1 MTPSL
6 RRRSRA
12 LVILVALALGL
23 VACSSPSGSTAAI
36 VGDAEISNDQV
47 ARDANLFA
55 FLVGL
60 SGTTCGTPV
69 GDEGQDAACARL
81 ALSNDIREEI
91 VKAYAAE
98 HDLVVEQTSIDEAI
112 AQLEQG
118 LGGPEALQA
127 ALDDAGVTRA
137 QVDALAS
144 RLLLFDVVQEDVVAD
159 RLDEA
164 ALQDAYDAQLGTFTT
179 VEVAHILVEDQAEAE
194 RIADEVTPETFAAVA
209 ERESIDTTSG
219 ANGGSLG
226 SFSQA
231 GFEAQ
236 FIPEF
241 VQAALALDAGEISAP
256 VQSEF
261 GWHVIYFVRSDV
273 APFADVRE
281 QLLAEQ
287 SPPVFDAWFREQVD
301 ATTIDVNP
309 RFGRYDLDTLEVVPV
324 RSTADEPAG
333 ATAPAATAPAATGT

>member
-1 MTPSL
+1 MIPPLGS
-6 RRRSRA
+6 RSRA
-12 LVILVALALGL
+12 LALLVVAAMGL
-23 VACSSPSGSTAAI
+23 VACSSPSGSTAAT
-36 VGDAEISNDQV
+36 VGDAEISNDQL
-47 ARDANLFA
+47 ARDADLFA

-69 GDEGQDAACARL
+69 EGESQDAACARL

-98 HDLVVEQTSIDEAI
+98 NDLAVEQSTIEEAI

-118 LGGPEALQA
+118 LGGAEALDTQLA
-127 ALDDAGVTRA
+127 EAGVTRA
-137 QVDALAS
+137 QVDGLAR
-144 RLLLFDVVQEDVVAD
+144 RLLLFDVVQGDVVAD
-159 RLDEA
+159 RLDDETLRA
-164 ALQDAYDAQLGTFTT
+164 AYEEQLASFTT
-179 VEVAHILVEDQAEAE
+179 VEVAHILVEDPADAE
-194 RIADEVTPETFAAVA
+194 RIAAEVTPETFAKVA
-209 ERESIDTTSG
+209 QRESIDTASG

-241 VQAALALDAGEISAP
+241 VDAALALDAGEISAP

-261 GWHVIYFVRSDV
+261 GWHVIYLVRSDV
-273 APFADVRE
+273 APFEDVRD
-281 QLLAEQ
+281 QLLTERT
-287 SPPVFDAWFREQVD
+287 PTVFDAWFREQVD
-301 ATTIDVNP
+301 ATQIDVNP
-309 RFGRYDLDTLEVVPV
+309 RFGRYDLETFEVVPV

-333 ATAPAATAPAATGT
+333 ATAPAATGT